1 MATHHPFTMPYPE
14 DVQYLL
20 TDKARVRAQ
29 AYDVVL
35 NGVELGSGS
44 VRIHNRDVQKVMFE
58 ALGFSNEEIE
68 DRFGFMVGAFRY
80 GTPPHAGFAFGLD
93 RFVMLM
99 VGADSL
105 REVIAFPK
113 IKDASCPMTDAP
125 TPVDASQLEVLG
137 LGKALEESVS
147 AGTGGKKA
155 APTIDVEKIADLAR
169 LSLSSEEK
177 TRVAND
183 MGAII
188 GFADQLS
195 AVDTAGVAEATYVVD
210 LKNVLREDTP
220 ENNFERDALLANA
233 KTKAEG
239 YVTVPR
245 VVEG

>member
-1 MATHHPFTMPYPE
+1 
-14 DVQYLL
+14 
-20 TDKARVRAQ
+20 
-29 AYDVVL
+29 
-35 NGVELGSGS
+35 
-44 VRIHNRDVQKVMFE
+44 
-58 ALGFSNEEIE
+58 
-68 DRFGFMVGAFRY
+68 
-80 GTPPHAGFAFGLD
+80 
-93 RFVMLM
+93 
-99 VGADSL
+99 
-105 REVIAFPK
+105 
-113 IKDASCPMTDAP
+113 MTDAP

-137 LGKALEESVS
+137 LGKALEESV
-147 AGTGGKKA
+147 GGKTGAKKA

-169 LSLSSEEK
+169 LSLSGEEK
-177 TRVAND
+177 ARVAKD

-210 LKNVLREDTP
+210 LKNVLREDEP